1 MITIYSKN
9 NCSYCMMAKALLKN
23 NDIEFEEV
31 NVEQDQEALSFVL
44 EQGLRSMPQI
54 FRNGELFVAG
64 GYTGLMQLG
73 VDGIRSKLTEQV
85 IDTASLGTI

>member
-31 NVEQDQEALSFVL
+31 NVEQDQDAMSFVL

>member
-1 MITIYSKN
+1 
-9 NCSYCMMAKALLKN
+9 MMAKALLKN

-31 NVEQDQEALSFVL
+31 NVEQDQDAMSFVL

>member
-1 MITIYSKN
+1 
-9 NCSYCMMAKALLKN
+9 MMAKALLKN
-23 NDIEFEEV
+23 NDIEFQEV

-54 FRNGELFVAG
+54 FTNYNGELFVAG
-64 GYTGLMQLG
+64 GYTGLVELG
-73 VDGIRSKLTEQV
+73 VDGIRSKLNEQV

>member
-23 NDIEFEEV
+23 NDIEFQEV
-31 NVEQDQEALSFVL
+31 NVEQDQEAMSFVL